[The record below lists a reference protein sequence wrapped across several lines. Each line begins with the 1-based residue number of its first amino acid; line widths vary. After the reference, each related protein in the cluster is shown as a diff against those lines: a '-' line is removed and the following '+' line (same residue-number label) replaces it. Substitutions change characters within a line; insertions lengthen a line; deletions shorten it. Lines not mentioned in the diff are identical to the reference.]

1 MSIIKGILD
10 VGAVVILPIVML
22 ILCLIFRMPFGKS
35 LKAGLMI
42 GIGFSGLSLVIGFLM
57 TSVQSAVDYYR
68 HMGGGFTTVDVGW
81 AAVGAASFGV
91 PFAAPAILLV
101 VLINVV
107 MILAKMTNVLNVD
120 IWNFIHFLVPG
131 TLAYALTNNAWIG
144 LGVVLV
150 LSVIDLIVAQHI
162 APKWQEYYGLT
173 GTTCSTLSYITSAWP
188 IAIGLNWV
196 IDKIPGVRKI
206 DISMEKF
213 GDRLGFF
220 GDTAF
225 IGLIVGIF
233 LGLMT
238 RQPWQGVL
246 VMGMGIA
253 TVLVL
258 LPRMVSVMMEGLSTV
273 GEGAKTFMKRH
284 LGKNK
289 DGSERELSIGMDV
302 ALALGDPAAI
312 TITVLMIPLCIA
324 FAFII
329 PGMNYFPVGML
340 TVIVYMMP
348 MICLACNGNMFRSL
362 IIGAIY
368 MFFVEWGASFFAPE
382 AIAMMHA
389 TGVHVSGSVTDA
401 FFGYNL
407 PNVIISAIH
416 RMF

>member
-91 PFAAPAILLV
+91 PFAAPAILLI

-107 MILAKMTNVLNVD
+107 MILAKMTTVLNVD

-213 GDRLGFF
+213 GNRLGFF

-258 LPRMVSVMMEGLSTV
+258 LP
-273 GEGAKTFMKRH
+273 
-284 LGKNK
+284 
-289 DGSERELSIGMDV
+289 
-302 ALALGDPAAI
+302 
-312 TITVLMIPLCIA
+312 
-324 FAFII
+324 
-329 PGMNYFPVGML
+329 
-340 TVIVYMMP
+340 
-348 MICLACNGNMFRSL
+348 
-362 IIGAIY
+362 
-368 MFFVEWGASFFAPE
+368 
-382 AIAMMHA
+382 
-389 TGVHVSGSVTDA
+389 
-401 FFGYNL
+401 
-407 PNVIISAIH
+407 
-416 RMF
+416 